1 MKENYIKLS
10 LNQSNLPKIAPE
22 GRDFWG
28 RICFSFLKTKKQKL
42 FRVFRGCDLPETL
55 SEPDQ
60 LKSCNAK
67 FLRGM
72 FEVPEC
78 DVFLCTG
85 SSGDRKNAKF
95 DQFGQE
101 RRNFGVLGL
110 VTRVMQV

>member
-1 MKENYIKLS
+1 ML
-10 LNQSNLPKIAPE
+10 
-22 GRDFWG
+22 
-28 RICFSFLKTKKQKL
+28 
-42 FRVFRGCDLPETL
+42 ETL

-85 SSGDRKNAKF
+85 SSGDRMNAKF

-110 VTRVMQV
+110 VTRVMQVYPGATKTQCFSNHRGANIQRDLEFETDNNKFLENWLT

>member
-1 MKENYIKLS
+1 M
-10 LNQSNLPKIAPE
+10 
-22 GRDFWG
+22 
-28 RICFSFLKTKKQKL
+28 
-42 FRVFRGCDLPETL
+42 FRGCDFPETL
-55 SEPDQ
+55 SEPDH

-72 FEVPEC
+72 IEVPEC

-85 SSGDRKNAKF
+85 SSGDSKNAKF

>member
-1 MKENYIKLS
+1 MKNVPGVLTPRSDRIF
-10 LNQSNLPKIAPE
+10 P
-22 GRDFWG
+22 RDFFLG
-28 RICFSFLKTKKQKL
+28 GLRI
-42 FRVFRGCDLPETL
+42 RVFRGCDLPETL

-85 SSGDRKNAKF
+85 SSGDRMNAKF

>member
-1 MKENYIKLS
+1 MTFSDFEHFCSKMDDLTTA
-10 LNQSNLPKIAPE
+10 KI
-22 GRDFWG
+22 
-28 RICFSFLKTKKQKL
+28 S
-42 FRVFRGCDLPETL
+42 DLPIAKIL
-55 SEPDQ
+55 SRGIG
-60 LKSCNAK
+60 CNAK

-110 VTRVMQV
+110 VTKVMQV

>member
-1 MKENYIKLS
+1 MINI
-10 LNQSNLPKIAPE
+10 
-22 GRDFWG
+22 RV
-28 RICFSFLKTKKQKL
+28 FLISTWTKKWYASSPGL
-42 FRVFRGCDLPETL
+42 RRSLTFIFRVFRGCDLPETL

-85 SSGDRKNAKF
+85 SSGDRMNAKF

-110 VTRVMQV
+110 VTKVMQV

>member
-1 MKENYIKLS
+1 MKSEKN
-10 LNQSNLPKIAPE
+10 
-22 GRDFWG
+22 
-28 RICFSFLKTKKQKL
+28 
-42 FRVFRGCDLPETL
+42 RVFRGCDLPETL

-85 SSGDRKNAKF
+85 SSGDRINAKF

>member
-1 MKENYIKLS
+1 MLSENRPRPGKS
-10 LNQSNLPKIAPE
+10 GGQVQTDHTKVRTNL
-22 GRDFWG
+22 R
-28 RICFSFLKTKKQKL
+28 

-85 SSGDRKNAKF
+85 SSGDRMNAKF